1 MASRSSLDAIGDC
14 SGALYKLKEN
24 GKEWK
29 QIYAV
34 LRGTDLCYYAGEQD
48 AVLDRRLKDG
58 TKAVLGA
65 SPGAS
70 ELVKAPAPVPVPSYF
85 TIETSHAK
93 KVYCAPT
100 EAACAA
106 GRPHPARR
114 PGAGAAGVDG
124 AAARRRR
131 AEDVARVE
139 QRRDDAAVAAGVE
152 VVEPVL
158 ADVEGGVVG
167 RRRGAEG
174 VGDVAVGGA
183 EEVGAAR

>member
-93 KVYCAPT
+93 KVYCAP
-100 EAACAA
+100 
-106 GRPHPARR
+106 
-114 PGAGAAGVDG
+114 
-124 AAARRRR
+124 
-131 AEDVARVE
+131 
-139 QRRDDAAVAAGVE
+139 
-152 VVEPVL
+152 
-158 ADVEGGVVG
+158 
-167 RRRGAEG
+167 
-174 VGDVAVGGA
+174 
-183 EEVGAAR
+183 

>member
-106 GRPHPARR
+106 WVDRIRR
-114 PGAGAAGVDG
+114 CLLYTSPSPRD
-124 AAARRRR
+124 
-131 AEDVARVE
+131 
-139 QRRDDAAVAAGVE
+139 QRGSRMPSSA
-152 VVEPVL
+152 
-158 ADVEGGVVG
+158 
-167 RRRGAEG
+167 
-174 VGDVAVGGA
+174 
-183 EEVGAAR
+183 